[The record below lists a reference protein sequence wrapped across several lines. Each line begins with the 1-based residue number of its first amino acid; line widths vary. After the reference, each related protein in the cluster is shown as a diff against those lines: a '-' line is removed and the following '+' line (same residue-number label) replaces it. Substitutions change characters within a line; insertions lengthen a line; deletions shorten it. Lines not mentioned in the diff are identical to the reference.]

1 MMRNTRTCFSR
12 FLIGAASLIAA
23 STAALAG
30 EQVLEFKLVTKLL
43 DPKIV
48 QAANIDGQTMSTSN
62 AFGVA
67 FFKDGRVAA
76 KEFVVSSDLRKGSG
90 PIRGYSTYTFDD
102 GSSITASF
110 TGEFK
115 EGLAHGVYTIL
126 SGTGTYANATGTG
139 TFDGIP
145 AGFKG
150 ASLYN
155 GKFDV
160 KTP

>member
-1 MMRNTRTCFSR
+1 MRNSRTCFSS

-23 STAALAG
+23 STAPLAG
-30 EQVLEFKLVTKLL
+30 EQVLEFKLVTKLI

-48 QAANIDGQTMSTSN
+48 QAANIDGQTMTTSN

-76 KEFVVSSDLRKGSG
+76 KDFVVSSDLRKGSG
-90 PIRGYSTYTFDD
+90 PVRGYSTYTFDD

-115 EGLAHGVYTIL
+115 EGRAHGVYTIL
-126 SGTGTYANATGTG
+126 SGTGTYANASGTG
-139 TFDGIP
+139 SFDGIP
-145 AGFKG
+145 AGFKI
-150 ASLYN
+150 
-155 GKFDV
+155 GKFPAEPAA
-160 KTP
+160 KA